1 MFNFAGVA
9 QEAAKPSK
17 SSITISIDGEPAEPN
32 NPVTQTTTKTPSPA
46 TTTTCTVPTHVAQ
59 TVARDSPSSVA
70 DAFDKDGQFKP
81 SFKPNERINP
91 FDKNGKSLTSTPPS
105 ASTTPA
111 SSYRSESSSTSGSPR
126 YSGTDA
132 KVSTVLDSSGIKST
146 ALTNSVVTGP
156 SEKSL
161 DDLIKDRFQKQQGLR
176 DQTTGRYV
184 PPQETV
190 EPKPTVAP
198 STEFSSYKYTPPA
211 TSIPS
216 TGAIPSTAS
225 VYAAGTIP
233 KSTIPD
239 YKSEVTDSTSTPS
252 VSTQSSFSRTN
263 SQSDVD
269 IIFGGKKDADIFKSY
284 TSNAGRYG
292 RNSDADVI
300 FGGTSKSGKFGSS
313 ESMGSSVESRD
324 SSIYA
329 KRDDKP
335 VFAKSMSVAADNRRS
350 QPPAKPA
357 PTYKIYEGIQNQAFT
372 DYESPSKS
380 GTSST
385 TKSYWNPGTD
395 DEYDL
400 K

>member
-9 QEAAKPSK
+9 QEATQPTK
-17 SSITISIDGEPAEPN
+17 SSITISIDSETVESN
-32 NPVTQTTTKTPSPA
+32 NGHPVTQTTSKTPSLK
-46 TTTTCTVPTHVAQ
+46 TTTTSTVSITQ
-59 TVARDSPSSVA
+59 TVARDGPSSVA

-146 ALTNSVVTGP
+146 ALTSSIVTGP

-184 PPQETV
+184 PPQEKFD
-190 EPKPTVAP
+190 PKPTPTVAS
-198 STEFSSYKYTPPA
+198 STEFSSYKYTAPA
-211 TSIPS
+211 TSIS
-216 TGAIPSTAS
+216 STAS
-225 VYAAGTIP
+225 ILTAGTIP

-252 VSTQSSFSRTN
+252 VSTQSSFSRNN

-300 FGGTSKSGKFGSS
+300 FGGTSKASKFGST

-329 KRDDKP
+329 KREDKP
-335 VFAKSMSVAADNRRS
+335 VFAKSMSVAADNRR
-350 QPPAKPA
+350 PA

-380 GTSST
+380 GVSSTTT
-385 TKSYWNPGTD
+385 TKSYWNPGTE